1 MSQLI
6 ECWQLFQGF
15 ARYIIIV
22 EFFEGGVHAVVHI
35 AHEDAD
41 IARLVALEPGQL
53 ALDVLE
59 AQLVDQ
65 LARHLVSQLLI
76 ILSMPQMRRNYVKV
90 AVL

>member
-6 ECWQLFQGF
+6 KGWQLFQGF

-22 EFFEGGVHAVVHI
+22 ELCVGGVHAVVHV

-53 ALDVLE
+53 TLNVLE
-59 AQLVDQ
+59 AQLVYQ
-65 LARHLVSQLLI
+65 FACHLVS
-76 ILSMPQMRRNYVKV
+76 
-90 AVL
+90 